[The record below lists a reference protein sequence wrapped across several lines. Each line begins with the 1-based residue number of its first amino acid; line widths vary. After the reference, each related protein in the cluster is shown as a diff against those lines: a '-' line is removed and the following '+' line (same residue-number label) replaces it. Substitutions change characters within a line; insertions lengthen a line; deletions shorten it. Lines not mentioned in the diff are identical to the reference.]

1 VGQIK
6 PFNGKSDRSLPSA
19 EQHAVASL
27 RWISDNLGKKNK
39 LVPYLAAMLIEEIM
53 DGPVIEGKAESQLA
67 VADALAALSDTSS

>member
-1 VGQIK
+1 M
-6 PFNGKSDRSLPSA
+6 
-19 EQHAVASL
+19 ASL